1 MHFIVAASFVAV
13 FIATAANIEAT
24 GTNTSCTM
32 PFNKIMLCN
41 LMCNLLEDSQT
52 NAAMKTI
59 QTKLENL
66 IAVVNKSPAGV
77 PVSSCKEQYEKYS
90 STRSQ
95 MYPLMF
101 GSLKIPVYCHMGN
114 FGCGNGGWTLAMK
127 IDGRKKTFHYDSAF
141 WSNKNAYNLAGGQ
154 TGFDFQETKLPTYWS
169 TGFSKICLGM
179 KIPGQPIKFLL
190 VNKQAQSLHA
200 LIANGKYNAT
210 SLGLNK
216 WKKLIGPQASLQVNC
231 KREGF
236 NAAAGRSGYAKI
248 RIGIIGND
256 QKDCL
261 TTDSRIGFGGGG
273 QGDDSNTCGNDAI
286 NHPSSDNGPRKIKAM
301 GYILVQ

>member
-1 MHFIVAASFVAV
+1 MRFILAASFVTV
-13 FIATAANIEAT
+13 FIATAVEVET
-24 GTNTSCTM
+24 TDTNTSCTT

-41 LMCNLLEDSQT
+41 LMCNLLQDSQT

-66 IAVVNKSPAGV
+66 IAVVNKPPPVV

-95 MYPLMF
+95 IYPLIF
-101 GSLKIPVYCHMGN
+101 GSQKIPVYCHMGN

-200 LIANGKYNAT
+200 LIANGKYRAT

-231 KREGF
+231 NKEGF
-236 NAAAGRSGYAKI
+236 NAAAGRSSYGKI
-248 RIGIIGND
+248 RIGILGNNEN
-256 QKDCL
+256 DCL
-261 TTDSRIGFGGGG
+261 TPDSRIGFGGGG
-273 QGDDSNTCGNDAI
+273 NGDDSNTCGNVA
-286 NHPSSDNGPRKIKAM
+286 RKIKAM